1 MGLFV
6 ENLTLLFLGAALLT
20 ALCSLGNKSARLPLW
35 AGFLGS
41 ALAAAIIFGGG
52 SFSQLLL
59 EGSALNGLRDLTFDW
74 SGGLP
79 AALTGILEQYFVRLL
94 PISFLRGP
102 HIALPSASGTAGSVP
117 WRFWGFCRWV
127 TTGCSS
133 RLRNTT
139 LPFELP
145 SAP

>member
-52 SFSQLLL
+52 SFSHLLL

-94 PISFLRGP
+94 PISRRSS
-102 HIALPSASGTAGSVP
+102 LPSASGTAGSVP

-139 LPFELP
+139 LPFESP